1 MKPQSIDAYH
11 KALDEPDRAI
21 CDRLRAIIDADL
33 AGATSKL
40 WHAHPVWFL
49 AGNPI
54 VGYSRQ
60 KAGIRLMFWSG
71 RGFEGTG
78 LIAGTGKFMDA
89 SAFFTAPDQIDAV
102 ELRGWLA
109 QAARVQWDYKN
120 IVRNRGRLDRL

>member
-1 MKPQSIDAYH
+1 MKPQGIDAYNQ
-11 KALDEPDRAI
+11 ALGATDRAI
-21 CDRLRAIIDADL
+21 CEGLREIIDAGL
-33 AGATSKL
+33 AGAESKL

-60 KAGIRLMFWSG
+60 KAAIRLMFWSG
-71 RGFEGTG
+71 RGFESTR
-78 LIAGTGKFMDA
+78 LLAGTGRFMDA

-102 ELRGWLA
+102 EITGWLA

-120 IVRNRGRLDRL
+120 IVRNRGQLNRL

>member
-1 MKPQSIDAYH
+1 MKPQSIDAYNH
-11 KALDEPDRAI
+11 ALDETDRAI
-21 CDRLRAIIDADL
+21 CDLLRRGIDAGL
-33 AGATSKL
+33 AGAPSKL

-71 RGFEGTG
+71 RSFEGTR
-78 LIAGTGKFMDA
+78 LLSGTGKFMDA
-89 SAFFTAPDQIDAV
+89 SAFFTTPEQIDAQ
-102 ELRGWLA
+102 ELQGWLA